1 MNVSSPV
8 APIET
13 MKLKKNP
20 ESGMFNRGGSPV
32 EFLESQSSVAYQT
45 LKSSKINDEEKVS
58 FSEIQKSKLYK
69 KPANKEDEVKY
80 VETED
85 GGISDIATP
94 KVLTMVKS
102 EFH

>member
-1 MNVSSPV
+1 MNVSTPV
-8 APIET
+8 PPIET

-20 ESGMFNRGGSPV
+20 ESGMLNRDGSPV

-45 LKSSKINDEEKVS
+45 LKSSKINNEEKVS
-58 FSEIQKSKLYK
+58 FSEIQKFKLNK